1 MLRVG
6 ILGVQGDIEEHT
18 LSILKVMKSN
28 GLKGEVLQ
36 VKSNGELSSIDGL
49 IIPGGESTNIGG
61 LISSRGLLKPIRD
74 RLYNGMP
81 ALGTCAGLIVLAK
94 KCYDRVVGD
103 KSQPTLGV
111 MDVVVERNSY
121 GRQKESFEADLDIPI
136 LGAEK
141 FRGVFIRAP
150 TIVDIGSNVKVL
162 SRLNDSIVAVQE
174 GNIIGTTFHP
184 ELVED
189 TRLHRYFL
197 EIIEGNIPQSKPR
210 FLP

>member
-1 MLRVG
+1 MLKVG
-6 ILGVQGDIEEHT
+6 IVGVQGDIEEHA
-18 LSILKVMKSN
+18 LSVLKAMEGK
-28 GLKGEVLQ
+28 GLIGKVLQ
-36 VKSNGELSSIDGL
+36 VKSSDELSFVDGL
-49 IIPGGESTNIGG
+49 IIPGGESTSIGSS
-61 LISSRGLLKPIRD
+61 LSSRGLLKPIRE
-74 RLYNGMP
+74 RLYDGMP

-111 MDVVVERNSY
+111 MDVVVERNFY

-150 TIVDIGSNVKVL
+150 TIVDAGPNVKVL
-162 SRLNDSIVAVQE
+162 SRLNESIVAVQE
-174 GNIIGTTFHP
+174 GNMIGTTFHP

-189 TRLHRYFL
+189 TRLHKYFL
-197 EIIEGNIPQSKPR
+197 EIIEGNARPA
-210 FLP
+210 